1 MDVWYNLKSKL
12 KSKAMKTYIGLD
24 AGHNNLKLVLQD
36 EGQENIEKVIMPS
49 YILLQESLFSKSS
62 LKTPGLVRYLDGTR
76 EDLKNKAWLMGA
88 AAIEA
93 NEKASVPLAAVAD
106 GNGKVEYCLHSLLSL
121 LSNFPP
127 REGWDIILSCSNHRA
142 DVYGK
147 VIKKSLEGWHKVSL
161 AGKETLVNVTVA
173 DVVDE
178 ATHYKPKNSGGDVV
192 LLDFGGGTSIFV
204 KYSAQGINVARE
216 VVDVGVD
223 DLINLIYDDKE
234 TYSLL
239 HKDRSRHEIRKG
251 LENSKGDRVF
261 YGLEGRGGIEIT
273 PIYIRNL
280 KTWLSA
286 YMKDILSLT
295 SKSLRAGATL
305 QLIGG
310 GSLLPNLED
319 ILTAI
324 LTRGGKEAHTIN
336 KVTKIALWANSLALL
351 ELSKA
356 YKIKNFSKSKISLVS
371 VRVAE

>member
-1 MDVWYNLKSKL
+1 
-12 KSKAMKTYIGLD
+12 MKTYIGLD

-36 EGQENIEKVIMPS
+36 EGQEGIEKVIMPA

-62 LKTPGLVRYLDGTR
+62 LKTPGLVKYLDGTR
-76 EDLKNKAWLMGA
+76 EDLKNKSWLMGA

-93 NEKASVPLAAVAD
+93 NEKASIPLAAVAD

-121 LSNFPP
+121 LSNFSP
-127 REGWDIILSCSNHRA
+127 RDNWDIILSCSNHRA

-161 AGKETLVNVTVA
+161 AGNETLVNVTVA

-204 KYSAQGINVARE
+204 KYNSMGINVARE

-223 DLINLIYDDKE
+223 DLINLIYDDAE
-234 TYSLL
+234 IYSLL

-251 LENSKGDRVF
+251 LENAKNGEIY
-261 YGLEGRGGIEIT
+261 YGIKDRGGVEIT
-273 PIYIRNL
+273 PIYLKNL
-280 KTWLSA
+280 RTWLSA
-286 YMKDILSLT
+286 YMKDILNLT
-295 SKSLRAGATL
+295 SKSLRGGATL

-310 GSLLPNLED
+310 GSLLPSLED
-319 ILTAI
+319 VITSI
-324 LTRGGKEAHTIN
+324 LTRGGKESHTIN

-356 YKIKNFSKSKISLVS
+356 HKIKNSTKSKIALVS
-371 VRVAE
+371 VKVAQI

>member
-1 MDVWYNLKSKL
+1 
-12 KSKAMKTYIGLD
+12 MKTFVGLD

-36 EGQENIEKVIMPS
+36 EGQEGTEKAIMPS
-49 YILLQESLFSKSS
+49 YILLQEGLFSKSS
-62 LKTPGLVRYLDGTR
+62 LKTPGLVRYLDGSR

-121 LSNFPP
+121 LSNFQ
-127 REGWDIILSCSNHRA
+127 RENWDIILSCSNHRA

-147 VIKKSLEGWHKVSL
+147 VIKKSLEGWHKVNLS
-161 AGKETLVNVTVA
+161 GRETLVNITVA
-173 DVVDE
+173 EVANE
-178 ATHYKPKNSGGDVV
+178 ATHYKPKNSGASVV

-204 KYSAQGINVARE
+204 KYNAQGINVARE

-223 DLINLIYDDKE
+223 DLINLIYDDAE

-239 HKDRSRHEIRKG
+239 HKDRSRNEIRKG
-251 LENSKGDRVF
+251 LEISKDGKVF
-261 YGLEGRGGIEIT
+261 YGLEGRGGVEIT

-280 KTWLSA
+280 RTWLNA
-286 YMKDILSLT
+286 YMKEIITLT

-310 GSLLPNLED
+310 GSLLPSLED
-319 ILTAI
+319 ILTVI
-324 LTRGGKEAHTIN
+324 LTRNGKEAHTIN

-351 ELSKA
+351 ELSKG
-356 YKIKNFSKSKISLVS
+356 YKTKGNGKSKISLVS

>member
-1 MDVWYNLKSKL
+1 
-12 KSKAMKTYIGLD
+12 MKTYIGLD

-36 EGQENIEKVIMPS
+36 EGQEGTEKAIMPS

-62 LKTPGLVRYLDGTR
+62 PKTPGLVRYLDGSR
-76 EDLKNKAWLMGA
+76 EDLKNKSWLMGA
-88 AAIEA
+88 ASIEA
-93 NEKASVPLAAVAD
+93 NEKASIPLAAVAD

-121 LSNFPP
+121 LTNFPG
-127 REGWDIILSCSNHRA
+127 RENWDIILSCSNHRA
-142 DVYGK
+142 DVYDK

-161 AGKETLVNVTVA
+161 AGKETLVNITVA
-173 DVVDE
+173 EVANE

-204 KYSAQGINVARE
+204 KYNAQGINVARE

-223 DLINLIYDDKE
+223 DLIRLIYDDVK

-239 HKDRSRHEIRKG
+239 HKDRSRNEIRKG
-251 LENSKGDRVF
+251 LENSKDGKVF
-261 YGLEGRGGIEIT
+261 YGLEGRGGVEIT

-280 KTWLSA
+280 RIWLNA
-286 YMKDILSLT
+286 YMKEIITLT
-295 SKSLRAGATL
+295 SRSLRAGATL

-310 GSLLPNLED
+310 GSLLPSLED
-319 ILTAI
+319 ILTVI
-324 LTRGGKEAHTIN
+324 LTRNGLEAHTIN

-356 YKIKNFSKSKISLVS
+356 HKVKKDVKSKISLVS